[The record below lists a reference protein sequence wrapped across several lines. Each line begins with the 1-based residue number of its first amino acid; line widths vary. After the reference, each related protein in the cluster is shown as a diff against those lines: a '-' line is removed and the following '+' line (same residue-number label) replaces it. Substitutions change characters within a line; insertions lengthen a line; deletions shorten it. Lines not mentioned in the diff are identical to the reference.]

1 MRFAASASQPLNIS
15 RATTIC
21 ALTLDH
27 ATASC
32 ALTSRQL
39 KADSYP
45 LHASYGGSTAFKPF
59 TSPAVKLTISK

>member
-21 ALTLDH
+21 ALTLEH

-39 KADSYP
+39 KADSHT
-45 LHASYGGSTAFKPF
+45 LHASYGGTAFKPS